1 MPLKI
6 FLLFLFLNYAVSG
19 NYLTN
24 SKLPPLCQGQGDCQA
39 NFHCA
44 QVSIFVRKCIP
55 KQIVYGRCSL
65 ANHMERCADGFFCC
79 AHAIIGF
86 CARNGER
93 QCL

>member
-1 MPLKI
+1 MPLRL

-24 SKLPPLCQGQGDCQA
+24 SKLPPLCQGQGDCQT
-39 NFHCA
+39 NFYCA
-44 QVSIFVRKCIP
+44 Q
-55 KQIVYGRCSL
+55 QIVYGRCSL

-93 QCL
+93 ECL